1 MNPNQVTP
9 TLCFLF
15 ACLML
20 MCLAACSDSDKAAVA
35 TAGAVNDTA
44 ERQRMGDFYAPS
56 PTPFPQPTPFYDG
69 APFDAHTSKKVRN
82 AMGMGNGWT
91 TDAIRRED
99 AERARYQKRL
109 AEWQAQNGG
118 AK

>member
-1 MNPNQVTP
+1 MNKFLLSI
-9 TLCFLF
+9 TLL
-15 ACLML
+15 
-20 MCLAACSDSDKAAVA
+20 LALQASDCA
-35 TAGAVNDTA
+35 TAGSIQDSKVTQAKREADAEAVA
-44 ERQRMGDFYAPS
+44 S

-82 AMGMGNGWT
+82 AMGLSDGWT

-99 AERARYQKRL
+99 AERARYQRRL

>member
-56 PTPFPQPTPFYDG
+56 PTPKECPRHLDHTLADPHHHNEFRSEFGAEPTDW
-69 APFDAHTSKKVRN
+69 AQRVIAE
-82 AMGMGNGWT
+82 
-91 TDAIRRED
+91 ED
-99 AERARYQKRL
+99 EAYRKCMEGKQ
-109 AEWQAQNGG
+109 
-118 AK
+118 